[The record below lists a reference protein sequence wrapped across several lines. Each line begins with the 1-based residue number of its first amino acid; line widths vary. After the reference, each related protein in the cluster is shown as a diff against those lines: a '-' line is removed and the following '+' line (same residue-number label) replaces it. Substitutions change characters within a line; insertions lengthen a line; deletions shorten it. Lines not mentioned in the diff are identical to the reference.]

1 MALLGGPQTEVES
14 QRLYREA
21 CRLIPGGVSSPVRAM
36 RSVGREHPLFA
47 AAGEG
52 AWLIDA
58 DGNRYVD
65 WVLSWGPLIAGHA
78 HPAVVEAVGR
88 AAARGTSF
96 GMPTALEVELAAEVV
111 GAVPS
116 LEMVRFVSS
125 GTEAT
130 MSAVRLA
137 RGFTGRSKVLK
148 FAGGYHGHVD
158 ALLAQAGSGLA
169 TLAIP
174 ATPGVPAAV
183 TADTLIAEYNDLDA
197 ARALAE
203 MHGDD
208 LACVIVEPVAGNMGV
223 VPAAPGFLE
232 GLRTICNGTGALLI
246 ADEVI
251 TGFRVAYGGAQ
262 ERLAFRPD
270 LTCLGKILGGGLP
283 AAAFGGRADVMQRL
297 APVGDVYQAGT
308 LVGQPAGDGGRAGDA
323 GAAARAGCLRSAGG
337 DVRGGRGR
345 PGAAGSDGEP
355 GGRDA
360 DRVLRRRPGDR
371 LPRCDGKRHRPLR
384 AVPRAHAGAGRVP
397 GAVAV
402 RGDDAVPGAH
412 GRAGGDDRRRSAG
425 VRRLMASLLDEIRT
439 RAAADSPL
447 WERALLPGEAPAPEF
462 EGRCPQPYLLGVEMI
477 REGYLLH
484 NGRARLFAQDDADLA
499 LLTGDY
505 LYAAG
510 LVEICGTGDLD
521 AVTTLAQLI
530 ARLQPQPRRAAAA
543 RRRRCAVG
551 LGAGRPRRLTHRHG
565 RRDTGVTSARAAT
578 GLRGRLGPRQ
588 GFVRTP

>member
-1 MALLGGPQTEVES
+1 M
-14 QRLYREA
+14 
-21 CRLIPGGVSSPVRAM
+21 
-36 RSVGREHPLFA
+36 
-47 AAGEG
+47 
-52 AWLIDA
+52 
-58 DGNRYVD
+58 
-65 WVLSWGPLIAGHA
+65 
-78 HPAVVEAVGR
+78 
-88 AAARGTSF
+88 
-96 GMPTALEVELAAEVV
+96 
-111 GAVPS
+111 PS

-308 LVGQPAGDGGRAGDA
+308 LSGNPLAMAAGLATLALLREPDAYDRLEATSAAVAAGLERPGVTVNRVGAMLTGFFADGPVTDFP
-323 GAAARAGCLRSAGG
+323 GAMASDTDRYARFHAHMLERGVYLAPSQFEAMMPSLAHTAEQVEMTAAGG
-337 DVRGGRGR
+337 
-345 PGAAGSDGEP
+345 
-355 GGRDA
+355 
-360 DRVLRRRPGDR
+360 
-371 LPRCDGKRHRPLR
+371 
-384 AVPRAHAGAGRVP
+384 
-397 GAVAV
+397 
-402 RGDDAVPGAH
+402 
-412 GRAGGDDRRRSAG
+412 AG
-425 VRRLMASLLDEIRT
+425 VRRLMASLLDEIRA

-530 ARLQPQPRRAAAA
+530 ARCSHNRGEQRPSGDDDALWDSALAA
-543 RRRRCAVG
+543 
-551 LGAGRPRRLTHRHG
+551 LGA
-565 RRDTGVTSARAAT
+565 
-578 GLRGRLGPRQ
+578 
-588 GFVRTP
+588 